1 MSATAEAGSESNA
14 NKASSPQA
22 SSDAHDDASYSVEI
36 DNTAVSNVDCENEKD
51 ASAAAANSLSKVS
64 ESIQDTNKCNKST
77 TNTALYNK
85 LEPSSSSLDDI
96 VEDGSN
102 TLVENQG
109 KQENLSIDETSTC
122 LETKPMITELSSC
135 FNETSTVI
143 GGSNVT
149 ESSSHSD
156 ETSTVIGESMSSVC
170 EDIASSSEHI
180 TSAGREL
187 EICLQLVESMNE
199 IKTLLIPHL
208 KEVLDSNTANIEI
221 SKLDQV
227 KEVLMKCENAA
238 NTQPD
243 KCSPKRDQSILD
255 VESSLLQLLDQLA
268 RFQTPSTTSP
278 NRTEEN
284 LGLPNAGSVTPEV
297 YRQTLRKVAK
307 LERVNAS
314 ITRYNEDLCKQLESL
329 KTELHAYRHGD
340 NRRHVLT
347 QVDLS
352 LISESFM

>member
-1 MSATAEAGSESNA
+1 MSATVEAVSESNA
-14 NKASSPQA
+14 TKASSPPA
-22 SSDAHDDASYSVEI
+22 SSAAHDDASYSVEI

-51 ASAAAANSLSKVS
+51 TSTTAANSLSKVS

-85 LEPSSSSLDDI
+85 LEPSSSLDDI

-122 LETKPMITELSSC
+122 LETKPMVTKSSSC

-143 GGSNVT
+143 GGSNVA

-187 EICLQLVESMNE
+187 EICLQLVESMNK

-227 KEVLMKCENAA
+227 KESLMKCENAA

-284 LGLPNAGSVTPEV
+284 IGLPNAGSVTPEV

-307 LERVNAS
+307 LEHVNTS
-314 ITRYNEDLCKQLESL
+314 ITRYNEDLCQQLESL